1 MLRTRVLIM
10 GAAGRDFHNFN
21 VFFRGDERY
30 EVVAFTATQIPNIEG
45 RVYPDVLAGRLYPHG
60 IPIYPESE
68 LRRLIRDLD
77 VDQVVFAYSDISHEH
92 VMHKASEVLAAGA
105 DFRLMGLKA
114 TQIKSNKPV
123 VSIGAVRT
131 GSGKSQTTR
140 RIAGI
145 LKHAGRRV
153 VVVRHPMPYGDLA
166 RQAMQRFATVEDL
179 ERQHATIEEREEYEP
194 LLAGGHV
201 VYAGVDYGQIL
212 RVAEGEAD
220 VVLWDGGNNDFPFY
234 QPDLLVAVMDPHR
247 ADHAIH
253 YHPGEAVVRMADVV
267 VINKVDTAGP
277 EQVVAAQRTAA
288 ELNPDAEVVL
298 AASPIHVTDG
308 QPLRGKRVLV
318 VEDGPTL
325 THGGMPFGA
334 GWIAAR
340 REGAAQIVDPR
351 PYAVGSIRQIFESY
365 PRTGPVLPAM
375 GYSPAQVAELAET
388 IRRVPADLVIVASPI
403 DLRRVIALD
412 KPAVRVTYELQEV
425 GEPTLTDVLSRHGL
439 LGAKARPAASVSA
452 GD

>member
-1 MLRTRVLIM
+1 MQRALIV

-21 VFFRGDERY
+21 VFFREHPDY
-30 EVVAFTATQIPNIEG
+30 TVVGFTAGQLPNIAG
-45 RVYPDVLAGRLYPHG
+45 RRYPALLAGAHYPEG
-60 IPIYPESE
+60 IPIEPESE
-68 LRRLIRDLD
+68 LRRLIAERRVD
-77 VDQVVFAYSDISHEH
+77 VVVFSYSDVTHEH
-92 VMHKASEVLAAGA
+92 VMHLASQALAAGA
-105 DFRLMGLKA
+105 DYLLLGPRHTMLRA
-114 TQIKSNKPV
+114 HVPV
-123 VSIGAVRT
+123 VAVCAART

-140 RIAGI
+140 RIAAL
-145 LKHAGRRV
+145 LKRAGHRV

-166 RQAMQRFATVEDL
+166 EQMVQRFAAPGDL
-179 ERQHATIEEREEYEP
+179 EREGATIEEREEYEP

-201 VYAGVDYGQIL
+201 VYAGVDYGAIL
-212 RVAEGEAD
+212 RAAEREAD

-234 QPDLLVAVMDPHR
+234 QPDLLVVVMDPHR
-247 ADHAIH
+247 ADHAMH

-267 VINKVDTAGP
+267 LINKVDTAGP
-277 EQVVAAQRTAA
+277 EQVAAAQQTAA
-288 ELNPDAEVVL
+288 ALNPDAEVVL

-351 PYAVGSIRQIFESY
+351 PFAVGSIRQVYESY
-365 PRTGPVLPAM
+365 PQTGPVLPAM
-375 GYSPAQVAELAET
+375 GYGAEQVAELAET
-388 IRRVPADLVIVASPI
+388 IRRVPVDVVVVASPI
-403 DLRRVIALD
+403 DLRRLVPLD

-425 GEPTLTDVLSRHGL
+425 GEPTLTDVLSRRGL
-439 LGAKARPAASVSA
+439 LGLGPRAAAAS
-452 GD
+452 